1 MSDLAIA
8 RAVLS
13 GDETAA
19 EAFFS
24 EYFPRLFRFARAR
37 LGGNEDA
44 AEEVTQATLIRAV
57 RKLSTYRGE
66 AALFTWLCTLCR
78 HEISSW
84 IERSGRTSHTSLA
97 EDHPDLQAALAAAAK
112 LSTDPEFETGRRELS
127 RLVRLTLEQ
136 LPARYSDA
144 LDWKY
149 VQGLSVD
156 EIARRLGMGYKATES
171 LLTRARQAFRDSFA
185 LAAGEFQ

>member
-1 MSDLAIA
+1 MSDLVIA

-19 EAFFS
+19 ESFFS

-37 LGGNEDA
+37 LDGDDDA

-57 RKLSTYRGE
+57 RKLHTYRGE

-78 HEISSW
+78 HEISTW
-84 IERSGRTSHTSLA
+84 IERSGRVSETSLA
-97 EDHPDLQAALAAAAK
+97 EDHPDVRAALDAAAR
-112 LSTDPEFETGRRELS
+112 LSTDPELETGRRELS

-136 LPARYSDA
+136 LPSRYSDA
-144 LDWKY
+144 LDWK
-149 VQGLSVD
+149 VRAGPSGGRNRAASRHWLQSGR
-156 EIARRLGMGYKATES
+156 IAADSCKAGVPRQF
-171 LLTRARQAFRDSFA
+171 RA
-185 LAAGEFQ
+185 GCW